1 MPYLLLVITFLR
13 QQDLS
18 QGLHSHFSNRV
29 VFTRHID
36 LIPCWPW
43 IREFCFWLHSISYFL
58 SSPKW
63 KLSPSLN
70 LFMLHLL
77 YSWAFMRK
85 IRRFAYVT
93 LIIIILWHFMLS
105 LSFSYI
111 LYYHL
116 KENDYYWPAES
127 ADTVWCWKIWAHV
140 PWALTQQFRL
150 VGLSGWSPFS
160 VALASSPAVQ

>member
-1 MPYLLLVITFLR
+1 MIIQPAPSMPYLLLVITFLR

-18 QGLHSHFSNRV
+18 QGLHSHFSNSV

-70 LFMLHLL
+70 LFMLH
-77 YSWAFMRK
+77 F
-85 IRRFAYVT
+85 
-93 LIIIILWHFMLS
+93 
-105 LSFSYI
+105 
-111 LYYHL
+111 
-116 KENDYYWPAES
+116 
-127 ADTVWCWKIWAHV
+127 
-140 PWALTQQFRL
+140 
-150 VGLSGWSPFS
+150 
-160 VALASSPAVQ
+160 AVQLSIHEEDQEICICYLDHRYSLTFYVIVVIFLHSLLPFKRKWLLLACWVCWHLMVLENMSTCSLGPDSTI